1 MQKPNSSCAAGLKGK
16 VEAAANAKLLMRLRM
31 HRIPAEHE
39 AADDALR
46 YFEANVQNG
55 TFAFTHIAP
64 GRYLLLARVS
74 NGGAD
79 EAGITGPR
87 PAAWDAASRDELRR
101 EAEAANVF
109 VELAPCQRLSD
120 VVLRYELDK

>member
-1 MQKPNSSCAAGLKGK
+1 MPR
-16 VEAAANAKLLMRLRM
+16 ANALISR
-31 HRIPAEHE
+31 
-39 AADDALR
+39 
-46 YFEANVQNG
+46 FEANLQNW
-55 TFAFTHIAP
+55 TLAFPNVAP

-74 NGGAD
+74 KD
-79 EAGITGPR
+79 ESDGAGITGPR
-87 PAAWDAASRDELRR
+87 PAAWDAASRTELRR